1 MRIVNQWLDP
11 HCANK
16 VGTWSA
22 IPGSVTIAKNG
33 DYWEYTL
40 HKGAAFIPHR
50 QAGCMMMRLSPPS
63 SWDSIH
69 PERADTL
76 LMESGVRVM
85 DTTKEGTRNIIG
97 IHALVD
103 TKTTVTG
110 MCAVDLDE
118 WPILREAGALV
129 FAADTAPY

>member
-1 MRIVNQWLDP
+1 MAGPALRKQGRHLECDTGIRHHSEERRLLGIHPSQVLSLHP
-11 HCANK
+11 A
-16 VGTWSA
+16 SA
-22 IPGSVTIAKNG
+22 GRMHDV
-33 DYWEYTL
+33 
-40 HKGAAFIPHR
+40 
-50 QAGCMMMRLSPPS
+50 RLSPPS
-63 SWDSIH
+63 SWNYIQ
-69 PERADTL
+69 PERADSL

>member
-1 MRIVNQWLDP
+1 
-11 HCANK
+11 
-16 VGTWSA
+16 
-22 IPGSVTIAKNG
+22 
-33 DYWEYTL
+33 
-40 HKGAAFIPHR
+40 
-50 QAGCMMMRLSPPS
+50 
-63 SWDSIH
+63 
-69 PERADTL
+69 
-76 LMESGVRVM
+76 M